1 MRTDVEAP
9 ASRQDQPTALAHL
22 DDVLELARREEPAW
36 PEGLAALRRSGAL
49 LNAGEPDD
57 DTGKE
62 EEPNPDDDHSDD
74 AAKGGGPNQGV
85 DEETE
90 SFTDFDL
97 DSLPPEARAVAEAA
111 QKRMQAD
118 YTRKTQEAAQKSQ
131 EASQY
136 QAIVEGLED
145 PQRAPEILRILNVE
159 AGKSD
164 DDWLLEEDDLYG
176 PDPNERV
183 EELEQRLERSE
194 QISQQRQIE
203 EAEDH
208 AIAEQ
213 IESWEKDNESALT
226 PEEISFVYLYADEY
240 RDEQGKPNAKAA
252 IDLLEGIV
260 AGRQQQWIES
270 KKAPRRMPK
279 GKSASRQVDLSTETK
294 EDRITRMAEAAEAA
308 RGTGE

>member
-1 MRTDVEAP
+1 MRPDVEAP
-9 ASRQDQPTALAHL
+9 AVRQDQPAALAHL

-36 PEGLAALRRSGAL
+36 PEGIAELRRSGAL
-49 LNAGEPDD
+49 LNVGENDD

-62 EEPNPDDDHSDD
+62 EEPNPDDDHSQD
-74 AAKGGGPNQGV
+74 GNQGA

-97 DSLPPEARAVAEAA
+97 DSLPQEARAAAEAA

-118 YTRKTQEAAQKSQ
+118 YTRKTQEISQRSQ
-131 EASQY
+131 EAGQY

-145 PQRAPEILRILNVE
+145 PERAPEILRILGIDQGGE
-159 AGKSD
+159 KD
-164 DDWLLEEDDLYG
+164 EWLLDEDEELYG
-176 PDPNERV
+176 PDPNQRV
-183 EELEQRLERSE
+183 DELEQRLAESE
-194 QISQQRQIE
+194 EIGQTRQIE
-203 EAEDH
+203 EAEDN

-213 IESWEKDNESALT
+213 IETWEKEHDFALS

-240 RDEQGKPNAKAA
+240 RAENGAPNAKAA

-260 AGRQQQWIES
+260 ASRQQQWIES
-270 KKAPRRMPK
+270 KKAPRRMPR

-308 RGTGE
+308 RGSGA

>member
-9 ASRQDQPTALAHL
+9 ADRQDQPTALAHL

-36 PEGLAALRRSGAL
+36 PKGIAELRRSGAL
-49 LNAGEPDD
+49 LNLGEDDDDSGNEEEPDPDADHSD
-57 DTGKE
+57 DD
-62 EEPNPDDDHSDD
+62 PNPDD
-74 AAKGGGPNQGV
+74 AG
-85 DEETE
+85 DEE

-97 DSLPPEARAVAEAA
+97 DALPAEARQAAEAA

-118 YTRKTQEAAQKSQ
+118 YTRKTQELSQRSQ
-131 EASQY
+131 EALQY
-136 QAIVEGLED
+136 KAIVEGLED
-145 PQRAPEILRILNVE
+145 PQRRPEILRILGVE
-159 AGKSD
+159 PEQ
-164 DDWLLEEDDLYG
+164 DDWLLDDDELNG
-176 PDPNERV
+176 PDPNQRV
-183 EELEQRLERSE
+183 DELERRLAESE
-194 QISQQRQIE
+194 QLGEQRQIE

-213 IESWEKDNESALT
+213 IESWEKSNDHALS

-240 RDEQGKPNAKAA
+240 RAEDGKPNAKAA

-270 KKAPRRMPK
+270 KKAPRRMSK

-294 EDRITRMAEAAEAA
+294 DQRIERMAAAAEAA
-308 RGTGE
+308 RGAGE

>member
-9 ASRQDQPTALAHL
+9 AGRQDQPAALAHL

-36 PEGLAALRRSGAL
+36 PEGIAELRRSGAL
-49 LNAGEPDD
+49 LNLGEDEEE
-57 DTGKE
+57 TGKE
-62 EEPNPDDDHSDD
+62 DEPNPDDDHSGDNPNPDD
-74 AAKGGGPNQGV
+74 DGG
-85 DEETE
+85 EE

-97 DSLPPEARAVAEAA
+97 SSLPQEARAAAEAA

-118 YTRKTQEAAQKSQ
+118 YTRKTQEISQRSQ
-131 EASQY
+131 EAGQY

-145 PQRAPEILRILNVE
+145 PERAPEILRILGIDVGDE
-159 AGKSD
+159 D
-164 DDWLLEEDDLYG
+164 EDWLLDEEELYG
-176 PDPNERV
+176 PDPNQRV
-183 EELEQRLERSE
+183 DELERRLAESE
-194 QISQQRQIE
+194 EIGQTRQIE

-213 IESWEKDNESALT
+213 IEGWEKEHDFALS
-226 PEEISFVYLYADEY
+226 PEEIAFVYLYADEY
-240 RDEQGKPNAKAA
+240 RGEDGTPNAKAA

-270 KKAPRRMPK
+270 KKAPRRMPR
-279 GKSASRQVDLSTETK
+279 GKAASRQVDLSTETK

-308 RGTGE
+308 RGSGA